1 MLYTCDYSGCAVK
14 NCEDNGLTPCLEG
27 NTFQDCDHIK
37 VVNIEGNLQTDDEDN
52 YEDEENDIAFKD
64 IMSSRN
70 LIKYENIKFFG
81 LENEPS
87 IATLIGLP
95 NSGKTSLLTSM
106 LYTLR
111 MENEQ
116 NLNFMGSSTLNSWS
130 NLINLTSYAHGNT
143 PRHPERTIDR
153 PDTKYL
159 HLLISKGDK
168 SYDLLLGDTAGE
180 IFSGIAENNDIESQE
195 YERIKKWVSETKT
208 LLICLDS
215 SDYYTP
221 DIWISK
227 ENHMIFID
235 RLADIIADFNPDVNI
250 VFIQTKYDKVDENH
264 DNFQYHKEVND
275 YFFEKFSRNLVG
287 IAKTISITAKQGVPP
302 EDIDKILSLCIIN
315 MKSSSEVKDQ
325 QDIDKKISDEVTST
339 HQHLKEWI

>member
-1 MLYTCDYSGCAVK
+1 MLYTCDYPGCAVK

-180 IFSGIAENNDIESQE
+180 VFSGIVENNDIESQE

-208 LLICLDS
+208 LLICLD
-215 SDYYTP
+215 
-221 DIWISK
+221 
-227 ENHMIFID
+227 
-235 RLADIIADFNPDVNI
+235 
-250 VFIQTKYDKVDENH
+250 
-264 DNFQYHKEVND
+264 
-275 YFFEKFSRNLVG
+275 
-287 IAKTISITAKQGVPP
+287 
-302 EDIDKILSLCIIN
+302 LSLIHI
-315 MKSSSEVKDQ
+315 
-325 QDIDKKISDEVTST
+325 
-339 HQHLKEWI
+339 

>member
-1 MLYTCDYSGCAVK
+1 MMLYTCDYSGCAVK
-14 NCEDNGLTPCLEG
+14 NCEDNGLLPCLEG
-27 NTFQDCDHIK
+27 NTFQDCEHIK
-37 VVNIEGNLQTDDEDN
+37 VVNIESNSETDDEQN
-52 YEDEENDIAFKD
+52 YEYEEDDTDFKS
-64 IMSSRN
+64 IISSRN
-70 LIKYENIKFFG
+70 LIKFENIKFFG

-106 LYTLR
+106 LYMLR
-111 MENEQ
+111 MDNEQ
-116 NLNFMGSSTLNSWS
+116 NLNFMGSSTLNAWS
-130 NLINLTSYAHGNT
+130 NLISLTLYAYGNT
-143 PRHPERTIDR
+143 PRHPERTIDK
-153 PDTKYL
+153 PNTQYL
-159 HLLISKGDK
+159 HLLINKDDK
-168 SYDLLLGDTAGE
+168 PYDLLLGDTAGE
-180 IFSGIAENNDIESQE
+180 IFSGIVENNDIESQE

-215 SDYYTP
+215 SDYYTE

-235 RLADIIADFNPDVNI
+235 RLAEIIADFNPEVSI

-264 DNFQYHKEVND
+264 ENFQYHQEVND
-275 YFFEKFSRNLVG
+275 YFIEKFSRNLIG

-302 EDIDKILSLCIIN
+302 EDIDKILSLCLIN
-315 MKSSSEVKDQ
+315 TPLLEVHSQEDM
-325 QDIDKKISDEVTST
+325 DKNILNEVTSI